1 MADDILSPEIMA
13 EAERRLESYKAL
25 LDDITQHH
33 TKLSEA
39 AKIAFSEISKGF
51 AAASQNAEEYLGIG
65 SQFAELSNWI
75 KKSKIDVDELNEKLK
90 NNPALVANITTAL
103 TTLVNIPVPNY
114 FKNFGRE
121 AKSSLESVKDDYDR
135 TLGVVAGLIPGI
147 GEELKGLGDNFA
159 IKVDA
164 ARDAENAMLR
174 LQAQSGDLG
183 DTFKKFGNDLSG
195 IDRMM
200 NDFGNQISDVSDR
213 TGAAPDKIREL
224 AQTLGQIP
232 GRLQGMSEITD
243 STGQKMDN
251 LTAVLKISRGT
262 FHDIEKVME
271 VVTNQFNKFG
281 TSQDNALKIV
291 ARMHSATQQLGLPLA
306 NMKSFIDNAANS
318 FKFLGDN
325 SQSALTIMGGLAP
338 ALKKSGLGPEA
349 IQELVGGVT
358 DGIAKLDVAQRA
370 FISAQAGGPGGLQG
384 AAQIQLLQQQG
395 RSDEVLNI
403 IKSGLAKQFGG
414 RGAIS
419 LQEAAGDQG
428 LAAQRQKQIA
438 FLTQGPFG
446 QLVGGEQQA
455 SKLLDAFKAGTAD
468 SKALLSAQDATK
480 QAITKGEGEQKRQ
493 TSVLETARNTLDRIF
508 QADTQN
514 TYLLARQVV
523 GSDNKKIEEILSR
536 SRDLAAK
543 DLDVRTRTERV
554 RTTEVGIGPTGAITG
569 GRGKLPHEAVTEAIT
584 GAISKFKNVID
595 VFNESNVTETATK
608 TVEPKKQLSF
618 QETIKQLI
626 SPQPEPP
633 ELIGQASAVPG
644 RTAPALIHKAAETHA
659 ATVAAHSPDVVG
671 IAKEPTKD
679 YNINVNY
686 RGLDDQLRKIA
697 MVAVKDGRV
706 EVESMANGT
715 GPTK

>member
-13 EAERRLESYKAL
+13 EAEKRLASYIAL
-25 LDDITQHH
+25 LEDGKKHH

-39 AKIAFSEISKGF
+39 AKLAFGEISKGF
-51 AAASQNAEEYLGIG
+51 AAAAQNAEEYLGIG
-65 SQFAELSNWI
+65 SKFAQLSKYI
-75 KKSKIDVDELNEKLK
+75 KENEINIDELNEKIK

-103 TTLVNIPVPNY
+103 TTLINIPVPDY
-114 FKNFGRE
+114 FRNFGNS
-121 AKSSLESVKDDYDR
+121 AKIGLESVKTDYDR
-135 TLGVVAGLIPGI
+135 TLGVVTELIPGI
-147 GEELKGLGDNFA
+147 GTKLKKLGDNFA
-159 IKVDA
+159 IKIDA

-200 NDFGNQISDVSDR
+200 SNFGNQISDVSDR

-224 AQTLGQIP
+224 AQTMGAIP
-232 GRLQGMSEITD
+232 GRLQGMSQFAD
-243 STGQKMDN
+243 STGEKMDN
-251 LTAVLKISRGT
+251 LTAVIKISRGT
-262 FHDIEKVME
+262 FHDIDKVME
-271 VVTNQFNKFG
+271 VVNNQFNKFG

-291 ARMHSATQQLGLPLA
+291 SRMQSATEQLGLPLS
-306 NMKSFIDNAANS
+306 NIKGFVDSAASS

-349 IQELVGGVT
+349 ITELLSGVT

-370 FISAQAGGPGGLQG
+370 FISSQAGGPGGLQG
-384 AAQIQLLQQQG
+384 AAQIQLLQQQD
-395 RSDEVLNI
+395 RSDEILNM
-403 IKSGLAKQFGG
+403 IKGGLSKQFGN

-446 QLVGGEQQA
+446 QLVQGEQGA

-468 SKALLSAQDATK
+468 SKALLSAEDATK

-493 TSVLETARNTLDRIF
+493 TTVLETARNTLDRIF
-508 QADTQN
+508 QADIQN

-536 SRDLAAK
+536 SKDIAAK
-543 DLDVRTRTERV
+543 DLGARTRDERI
-554 RTTEVGIGPTGAITG
+554 RATEVGIGRTGEIVG
-569 GRGKLPHEAVTEAIT
+569 GTGKLPQEATAEAVVRGLSTFKHALDVSSKPGSEEEQITE
-584 GAISKFKNVID
+584 SKK
-595 VFNESNVTETATK
+595 
-608 TVEPKKQLSF
+608 PLSF
-618 QETIKQLI
+618 DQMMKQII
-626 SPQPEPP
+626 SPQSESP
-633 ELIGQASAVPG
+633 ELIEQASAMPK
-644 RTAPALIHKAAETHA
+644 RAAPALVHKAAETHA
-659 ATVAAHSPDVVG
+659 ATVAAVTTRG
-671 IAKEPTKD
+671 GAAGTKEPVKD

-686 RGLDDQLRKIA
+686 RGLDDQLRAIA
-697 MVAVKDGRV
+697 VAVVKDGRV
-706 EVESMANGT
+706 IVESAANGT
-715 GPTK
+715 GPPK